1 MLLEEVRKMIPFLYC
16 WSLHPEAVHTPHLF
30 FTIISHTLHELMGS
44 FMAFKHHVFFLFFLL
59 LLTLPALS
67 FPSMSHLCS
76 LNVTQIIS
84 IEQTRTR
91 WWSSVTLKHT
101 QQHTQWCIVHSQCNM
116 FHTWSLYITSD
127 VVWVGLF
134 DPIWQMDPI
143 VRADIG
149 PWQKA
154 I

>member
-1 MLLEEVRKMIPFLYC
+1 MRKTIPFLYC
-16 WSLHPEAVHTPHLF
+16 WSFYPRAVHTHYTYSLQSSRTHYMNWWVHLWHLS
-30 FTIISHTLHELMGS
+30 IM
-44 FMAFKHHVFFLFFLL
+44 FLFLFFFLL
-59 LLTLPALS
+59 LALPALS
-67 FPSMSHLCS
+67 FPSMSNLCS

-91 WWSSVTLKHT
+91 RWSDVTLKHT